1 MEYKFCP
8 ECGTRNDADTRFCTE
23 CGKRFPDIAGQPE
36 VSAAAPGLQTG
47 NAASA
52 SGTGAF
58 SSAPVQ
64 TAAVGK
70 PKKKKTGLI
79 IILIVLALLLAA
91 AAFLFFTGRFDQIVA
106 ESKAGAGD
114 YTGALE
120 SYEKYLSRS
129 GDESTEALTKAALYA
144 LSAEDPD
151 KALMYVQSVPEK
163 SAEADRLAGMAATAL
178 AGNAMKNAQWEDA
191 VEYLRD
197 IETDEARELA
207 DECRFH
213 LAEQAAAQDDLEG
226 AIALLEENGYPEA
239 QQLREELCYRYGVML
254 MEEEKWEEA
263 VAQFDKTSFADS
275 DDLRGQCY
283 YRLSSDYR
291 FLEALKEANYA
302 LMDAEKAV
310 DGLEEALSILRP
322 TDLYSFYDSELAF
335 FAEEYIRAMED
346 ELAVRNEFRESDT
359 MYAYEYEERLYGS
372 YAVQSECLETINE
385 LYPFPDEIWAELYE
399 YNEPSEKWNR
409 IVSLIP
415 QLVKDM
421 DAIESS
427 TYLSETEQYID
438 LPNNTGYTLT
448 VTLYFNFFDENDQ
461 FISDYSKEDLV
472 LKAKTDTRVVFEVP
486 AETDTWDCDFWISDA
501 AAP

>member
-1 MEYKFCP
+1 MHEGGNTMAYKYCP
-8 ECGTRNDADTRFCTE
+8 ECGARNEAETKFCTE
-23 CGKRFPDIAGQPE
+23 CGKRFPDLTVPVA
-36 VSAAAPGLQTG
+36 VSAAGSEAPPP
-47 NAASA
+47 AA
-52 SGTGAF
+52 
-58 SSAPVQ
+58 VQ
-64 TAAVGK
+64 TAEVGGT
-70 PKKKKTGLI
+70 KKKKTGLI
-79 IILIVLALLLAA
+79 LILAVLMILFAA
-91 AAFLFFTGRFDQIVA
+91 AALIFFTGRFDRMMA
-106 ESKAGAGD
+106 GSRAGAGD
-114 YTGALE
+114 YAGALE

-129 GDESTEALTKAALYA
+129 GDKSTEALTKAALYA

-151 KALMYVQSVPEK
+151 KALMYARSVPEK
-163 SAEADRLAGMAATAL
+163 SAEADRLAGMASTVL

-191 VEYLRD
+191 IEYLRG
-197 IETDEARELA
+197 IETDEARQLA

-213 LAEQAAAQDDLEG
+213 LAEQDAAEDDFEG
-226 AIALLEENGYPEA
+226 AIALLEKNDYPKAPE
-239 QQLREELCYRYGVML
+239 LLEEVYYRYGVML

-263 VAQFDKTSFADS
+263 AAQFEKTTYADS

-283 YRLSSDYR
+283 YQMSSDYR
-291 FLEALKEANYA
+291 FLEAVKEANYA
-302 LMDAEKAV
+302 LMKAEKAV

-322 TDLYSFYDSELAF
+322 TDLYSFQDSELAF

-346 ELAVRNEFRESDT
+346 ELAARNEYRESDT
-359 MYAYEYEERLYGS
+359 MYAYAYEERLYGS

-385 LYPFPDEIWAELYE
+385 LYPFPDEVWEELYE

-415 QLVKDM
+415 QLVNGM
-421 DAIESS
+421 DAIDSS

-438 LPNNTGYTLT
+438 FPNNTGYTLT
-448 VTLYFNFFDENDQ
+448 VTLYFNFFDENGQ

-486 AETDTWDCDFWISDA
+486 AETNTWDCDFWISDA

>member
-1 MEYKFCP
+1 MREGGNTMAYKFCP
-8 ECGTRNDADTRFCTE
+8 ECGARNEADTKFCTE
-23 CGKRFPDIAGQPE
+23 CGKRFPDIAGPAA
-36 VSAAAPGLQTG
+36 VSAAGYETPTP
-47 NAASA
+47 S
-52 SGTGAF
+52 
-58 SSAPVQ
+58 VIQ
-64 TAAVGK
+64 TAEVGAT
-70 PKKKKTGLI
+70 KKKKIGLSL
-79 IILIVLALLLAA
+79 ILAVLAILLAA
-91 AAFLFFTGRFDQIVA
+91 AALLFFTGRFDRMMA
-106 ESKAGAGD
+106 AGRAGAGD
-114 YTGALE
+114 YAGALE

-151 KALMYVQSVPEK
+151 KALMYARSVPEK
-163 SAEADRLAGMAATAL
+163 STEADRLAGMASTVL

-191 VEYLRD
+191 IEYLRG

-213 LAEQAAAQDDLEG
+213 LAERAAAKEDYEA
-226 AIALLEENGYPEA
+226 AIALLEGNDCPKAPELLA
-239 QQLREELCYRYGVML
+239 EVYYRYGVML

-263 VAQFDKTSFADS
+263 AAQFDKTSYADS

-283 YRLSSDYR
+283 YQLSSDYL
-291 FLEALKEANYA
+291 FLESVKEANYV
-302 LMDAEKAV
+302 LMNAEKAA

-322 TDLYSFYDSELAF
+322 TDLYSFHDSELAF

-346 ELAVRNEFRESDT
+346 ELAARNEYRESDT
-359 MYAYEYEERLYGS
+359 MYAHEYEERLYAS
-372 YAVQSECLETINE
+372 YAMQSECLETIND
-385 LYPFPDEIWAELYE
+385 LYPFPDEIWEELYE

-415 QLVKDM
+415 QLAKDI

-448 VTLYFNFFDENDQ
+448 VTLYFSFFDEDGRY
-461 FISDYSKEDLV
+461 ISDYSKEDIV
-472 LKAKTDTRVVFEVP
+472 MAAKTDTRVVFEVP

-501 AAP
+501 AS